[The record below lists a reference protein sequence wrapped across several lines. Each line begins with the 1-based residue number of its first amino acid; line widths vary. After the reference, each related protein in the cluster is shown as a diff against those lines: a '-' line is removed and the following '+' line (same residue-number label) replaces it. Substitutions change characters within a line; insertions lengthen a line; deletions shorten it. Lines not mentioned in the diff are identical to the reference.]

1 MKKIILTAEGWNEF
15 SKNKLTRILLD
26 YNKDL
31 DFLLKPENVHNWEKS
46 KLISMLIFIN
56 ENYENLI

>member
-1 MKKIILTAEGWNEF
+1 MKKAVLTAEGWSEF
-15 SKNKLTRILLD
+15 SQNKLARILLG

-31 DFLLKPENVHNWEKS
+31 DLLLKPENVHNWEKS
-46 KLISMLIFIN
+46 KLISMLMFIN